1 MFIISF
7 KYYAAS
13 KNRVSSMKLLK
24 IFMMNFINIAI
35 SVYGLFQIL
44 YSYVSKSSI
53 QKYIPLTKISIMELA
68 PIVYMTF
75 VYFVIIILVL
85 SINSN
90 LTMGS
95 KSDIH
100 FTIIKTMATIISVVL
115 VILFVNAILY
125 FLVHNFPIN
134 HPNSPFAGNYLK
146 DAIKSNYKLPKA
158 FIDCLWFSAATFFTV
173 GYGDMHPVGNIMYLL
188 STMEMISA
196 YVLGM
201 IMVPISLLKISN
213 N

>member
-1 MFIISF
+1 
-7 KYYAAS
+7 
-13 KNRVSSMKLLK
+13 
-24 IFMMNFINIAI
+24 MMNFINIAI

-44 YSYVSKSSI
+44 YSYASKSSI
-53 QKYIPLTKISIMELA
+53 QKYITLTKISIIELA

-75 VYFVIIILVL
+75 VYFVIIIMVL
-85 SINSN
+85 SIYSN
-90 LTMGS
+90 LTMGP

-100 FTIIKTMATIISVVL
+100 FTIIKTMATIISVVM
-115 VILFVNAILY
+115 VILFVNATLY

-134 HPNSPFAGNYLK
+134 YPNSPFAGNYLK

-158 FIDCLWFSAATFFTV
+158 FIVCLWFSAATFFTV

-188 STMEMISA
+188 LTMEMISA
-196 YVLGM
+196 YVFGM
-201 IMVPISLLKISN
+201 IIVPVLLLKISN